1 MLNENTLATI
11 AARHGVSAF
20 IGKERSSR
28 SRPEE
33 IATMLFSSVETVG
46 AALGMGYLNGRLQTE
61 GKDHW
66 ELFGLPV
73 DLTVGVTGVIASV
86 FGVFGPLDGH
96 VASVSAGVA
105 AAYFARLGLTKGVE
119 ARTKAANRL
128 VAQATPGLLGSSNM
142 AGGAVGNVVALDSR
156 VQGVAIANA
165 R

>member
-20 IGKERSSR
+20 LGKSRSEK

-33 IATMLFSSVETVG
+33 IATMLFSGVETAG

-73 DLTVGVTGVIASV
+73 DLTVGVTGVVASI
-86 FGVFGPLDGH
+86 FGVFGPLDSH

-119 ARTKAANRL
+119 ARTKAANKL
-128 VAQATPGLLGSSNM
+128 MAQAVPGMLASSQATNPN
-142 AGGAVGNVVALDSR
+142 NVVTLDSR
-156 VQGVAIANA
+156 AQGAAIANA